1 MIFNDSTLL
10 HYMNEAPLALAFER
24 ALECRIYP
32 HLPFE
37 RPILD
42 LGCGDGLFARTL
54 FREKIETGVDP
65 DEHSIEEARNSGIY
79 EEVLTCTGDGVP
91 KPDGYYR
98 TVFSNS
104 VLEHIENI
112 APVFREV
119 FRLLAPGGRFYF
131 TVPSS
136 SFCRYSFL
144 NRALVLAGLD
154 GLAEEYRRL
163 YNNFWRH
170 YHDYPREEWERRVK
184 EAGFEVIAS
193 WNYGPQR
200 IVTTNDL
207 LVPFGILAY
216 LSRRFTNRWIL
227 APPLRRLIVRLLYPL
242 AERWL
247 RRGEKSE
254 DGGLVFVA
262 AGKAK
267 R

>member
-1 MIFNDSTLL
+1 MTFNDYTLL
-10 HYMNEAPLALAFER
+10 RYMNEAPLALAFER

-42 LGCGDGLFARTL
+42 LGCGDGLFAGTL

-65 DEHSIEEARNSGIY
+65 DERSIEEARNSGIY
-79 EEVLTCTGDGVP
+79 EEVIACAGDGVP
-91 KPDGYYR
+91 KPDGCYR

-104 VLEHIENI
+104 VLEHIVDLKPI
-112 APVFREV
+112 FQEV
-119 FRLLAPGGRFYF
+119 LRLLAPGGRFYF

-144 NRALVLAGLD
+144 NRVLTLAGLE
-154 GLAEEYRRL
+154 GAAAGYRRL
-163 YNNFWRH
+163 YNAFWRH
-170 YHDYPREEWERRVK
+170 YHDYPREEWVRQIK
-184 EAGFEVIAS
+184 EAGFGVSTS
-193 WNYGPQR
+193 WNYGSKR
-200 IVTTNDL
+200 IVTMNDI

-216 LSRRFTNRWIL
+216 ISRRFTNRWIL
-227 APPLRRLIVRLLYPL
+227 APPLRRLIIRPLHPL
-242 AERWL
+242 AEKWL

-262 AGKAK
+262 AEKSK
-267 R
+267 Q